1 MYFVKVRIKNIILVL
16 ILLMTANQ
24 AFCQFYNGLQMQ
36 FGKNRIQYA
45 RGDIIESDFFY
56 SFYRFN
62 RFDVYFYP
70 NGQELAQ
77 YVGEKAFTEI
87 SRLENYF
94 EYSLSKRMI
103 FLVFNKLNDFRQSNI
118 GLVTGQ
124 EDTNIGGVTPILDNK
139 VFLYFDGDHE
149 NLDEQIRATI
159 SEVILGE
166 MVYGG
171 SVRDKL
177 ASSTLV
183 NIPEWFQKGL
193 ISYLS
198 KGWDIET
205 ENRVKDGILSGRFE
219 KFSKLSGEEAA
230 YAGHS
235 IWYFISETYGDAIIP
250 TILYFTKI
258 NRNTS
263 SGFLNV
269 LGISLKSL
277 SYEWLHFF
285 KERYAENAHMGDDP
299 PESKVK
305 LKNKKGIEY
314 LQSSISPDGS
324 RIAFVRMEKGQS
336 KVYLYDNQTGKAKK
350 IFKIGEKL
358 EQIEDRTFPSLAWHP
373 SGQALAM
380 TSEYKGRIRFSVYP
394 LSTRKWEHQELKL
407 FEKVLDFSY
416 SDDGLSIVL
425 SGVMK
430 GQSDI
435 FVHNLAAHTNER
447 ITNDQADD
455 FHPRFADDGKQ
466 IIFSS
471 NRVNTSLE
479 DEKNSTDRY
488 PSHDIFIYDYVNKSD
503 ELIRLAGN
511 KYLDRLQPV
520 SPQKNRYFFLG
531 DDSGIRNRYMA
542 RYDSTISFVDTT
554 THYRYYSSYH
564 PISSYNRNILDFDA
578 SKTSGEI
585 SQLMMQN
592 NEYSLSQESAPEH
605 GVRTKELPKTN
616 FSTQNVRRLIRKDSL
631 EAEKEK
637 KLLLNA
643 GLARRITPMG
653 EGDSLAIYRN
663 QIDIDNYVFEEE
675 KEILK
680 QRSVNRDFPQAG
692 ESDPL
697 TGRKFEL
704 PSLRIYEPAFYVNY
718 LASQVD
724 FSFLNA
730 SYQPFTGGAVYYNPG
745 FNMLFKVGTQ
755 DLFEDYKITGGVRFG
770 GDFDSNE
777 YLISLE
783 SLKKRMDQE
792 VVYHRQSYKAATVD
806 YTSLV
811 KTNSQSLYYI
821 LKYPLSQVTAFRGT
835 LSLRNDNN
843 VFLATDQRNL
853 MRENIVKYWGGAKLE
868 YIFDNTM
875 QPGLNLHDG
884 TRLKVFGEYF
894 QQVNG
899 DYSDVF
905 ILGADV
911 RNYQP
916 LHRTL
921 IWANRIAASTSFGSG
936 RLIYYLGGVDNWTNL
951 SRDVQTFDYSVP
963 VDTAQTFVFQ
973 TLATNMRGFT
983 QNIRNGNSFA
993 VFNSEIRWP
1002 VFRYFANR
1010 PINSDFLSSFQIVGF
1025 FDMGTAWTGITP
1037 YDKRNHLNR
1046 EILENGPLTIEI
1058 EKSNE
1063 PIVAGFGCGVR
1074 SRVLGYYVR
1083 LDWAW
1088 GIENYVL
1095 LDRMFYFSLSLDF

>member
-1 MYFVKVRIKNIILVL
+1 MLVQ
-16 ILLMTANQ
+16 Q
-24 AFCQFYNGLQMQ
+24 AVGQFYNGVQMQ

-45 RGDIIESDFFY
+45 RGDILESDFFY
-56 SFYRFN
+56 SLYRFN

-70 NGQELAQ
+70 NDQELAE

-94 EYSLSKRMI
+94 EYSLNKRMI

-149 NLDEQIRATI
+149 NLDAQIRAAI

-166 MVYGG
+166 MVFGG
-171 SVRDKL
+171 SVRDRL

-183 NIPEWFQKGL
+183 NIPEWFQRGL

-198 KGWDIET
+198 KGWDIEI
-205 ENRVKDGILSGRFE
+205 EDRVKDGILSGRFE
-219 KFSKLSGEEAA
+219 KFSKLSGDEAA
-230 YAGHS
+230 FAGHS

-263 SGFLNV
+263 AGFLNV

-277 SYEWLHFF
+277 SYEWLYFF
-285 KERYAENAHMGDDP
+285 KERYAENAHAGDDP
-299 PESKVK
+299 LPSGVK

-314 LQSSISPDGS
+314 IQSSISPDGS
-324 RIAFVRMEKGQS
+324 NLAFVRMEKGQS
-336 KVYLYDNQTGKAKK
+336 KVFLYENQTGKAKK

-358 EQIEDRTFPSLAWHP
+358 EQLEDHTYPSIAWHP
-373 SGQALAM
+373 SGQALAL
-380 TSEYKGRIRFSVYP
+380 TSEYKGLIRFSVYP

-407 FEKVLDFSY
+407 FEKILDFSY

-455 FHPRFADDGKQ
+455 FHPRFANEGKQ

-479 DEKNSTDRY
+479 DEEENNIRL
-488 PSHDIFIYDYVNKSD
+488 PSHDIFIYDYANKAD
-503 ELIRLAGN
+503 ELIRLAGD
-511 KYLDRLQPV
+511 KYFDRLQPV
-520 SPQKNRYFFLG
+520 STKKNQYMFLG
-531 DDSGIRNRYMA
+531 DDSGIRNRYLA
-542 RYDSTISFVDTT
+542 RYDSTISFIDTT
-554 THYRYYSSYH
+554 THYRFYSSYH
-564 PISSYNRNILDFDA
+564 PISSYNRNILDYDA
-578 SKTSGEI
+578 SKRSGEI
-585 SQLMMQN
+585 SQLSLFDN
-592 NEYSLSQESAPEH
+592 NYFLTQEPAPGGTE
-605 GVRTKELPKTN
+605 KNQALPKTK
-616 FSTQNVRRLIRKDSL
+616 FSSGQLKLLMRKDSL
-631 EAEKEK
+631 AAEKEE

-643 GLARRITPMG
+643 GLNRRVTPMG
-653 EGDSLAIYRN
+653 EGDSLEGYKSK
-663 QIDIDNYVFEEE
+663 IDIDNYIFEEE
-675 KEILK
+675 REILK
-680 QRSVNRDFPQAG
+680 QRALNRDFPQAG

-730 SYQPFTGGAVYYNPG
+730 SYQPYTGGAVYYNPG
-745 FNMLFKVGTQ
+745 FNMLFKIGTQ

-777 YLISLE
+777 YLISFE
-783 SLKKRMDQE
+783 NLKKRMDQE
-792 VVYHRQSYKAATVD
+792 LVYHRQSYKATTID

-821 LKYPLSQVTAFRGT
+821 LKYPLSQVTAFKGT
-835 LSLRNDNN
+835 FSFRHDNN
-843 VFLATDQRNL
+843 VFLSTDQRNL
-853 MRENIVKYWGGAKLE
+853 MRDNIVKYWGGAKLE

-911 RNYQP
+911 RHYQP
-916 LHRTL
+916 LHRSL
-921 IWANRIAASTSFGSG
+921 IWANRFATSTSFGSG

-951 SRDVQTFDYSVP
+951 SRTVETFDYSVP
-963 VDTAQTFVFQ
+963 IDTTQTFVFQ

-993 VFNSEIRWP
+993 VLNSEIRWP

-1025 FDMGTAWTGITP
+1025 FDLGTAWTGITP
-1037 YDKRNHLNR
+1037 YDQSNHLNR
-1046 EILENGPLTIEI
+1046 EIIENGPLTIEI

-1074 SRVLGYYVR
+1074 SRLLGYYVR

-1088 GIENYVL
+1088 GIENYVML
-1095 LDRMFYFSLSLDF
+1095 PRIFYFSLSLDF

>member
-1 MYFVKVRIKNIILVL
+1 MRRN
-16 ILLMTANQ
+16 ILLSLVFILFAHQ
-24 AFCQFYNGLQMQ
+24 AVGQFYNGLQMQ

-45 RGDIIESDFFY
+45 RGDILESDFFY

-77 YVGEKAFTEI
+77 YVGEKAFSEI

-94 EYSLSKRMI
+94 EFSLSKRI
-103 FLVFNKLNDFRQSNI
+103 VFLVFNKLNDYRQSNI

-124 EDTNIGGVTPILDNK
+124 ENTNIGGVTPILDNK
-139 VFLYFDGDHE
+139 VFLYFNGDHE
-149 NLDEQIRATI
+149 DLDSQIRGAI

-166 MVYGG
+166 MVFGG
-171 SVRDKL
+171 SVRDRL

-183 NIPEWFQKGL
+183 NIPEWFQQGL

-198 KGWDIET
+198 EGWDIEI

-219 KFSKLSGEEAA
+219 KFSKLTGEEAA

-277 SYEWLHFF
+277 TYEWLHFF
-285 KERYAENAHMGDDP
+285 QERYAEEAQMGEDP
-299 PESKVK
+299 LPPRVK
-305 LKNKKGIEY
+305 LRNKKGVEF
-314 LQSSISPDGS
+314 LRTSISPDGNS
-324 RIAFVRMEKGQS
+324 IAFVRMEKGQN
-336 KVYLYDNQTGKAKK
+336 KVYLSENNSLKAKK
-350 IFKIGEKL
+350 IFKSGEKL
-358 EQIEDRTFPSLAWHP
+358 EQIEDRTYPCIAWHP

-380 TSEYKGRIRFSVYP
+380 TSEYKGLIRFSVYP
-394 LSTRKWEHQELKL
+394 LSTQKWEHQELRL
-407 FEKVLDFSY
+407 FEKILDFSY
-416 SDDGLSIVL
+416 SDDGLSIVI

-455 FHPRFADDGKQ
+455 FHPRFANNGTQ
-466 IIFSS
+466 IVFSS
-471 NRVNTSLE
+471 NRLYTSIE
-479 DEKNSTDRY
+479 AEKENNERL
-488 PSHDIFIYDYVNKSD
+488 PSQDIFIYDYKNKTD
-503 ELIRLAGN
+503 ELVRLAGN
-511 KYLDRLQPV
+511 RFFNRLQPT
-520 SPQKNRYFFLG
+520 PAKNNQYLFLG

-542 RYDSTISFVDTT
+542 RYDSTIAFIDTT
-554 THYRYYSSYH
+554 THFRFFSRFY
-564 PISSYNRNILDFDA
+564 PISAYNRNILDFDA
-578 SKTSGEI
+578 NEARGDI
-585 SQLMMQN
+585 SQLILFN
-592 NEYSLSQESAPEH
+592 NKYQLTQESIREEAT
-605 GVRTKELPKTN
+605 RSQSLPKTL
-616 FSTQNVRRLIRKDSL
+616 FSSQVERRLIREDSL
-631 EAEKEK
+631 KTEKEK
-637 KLLLNA
+637 KLLSNA
-643 GLARRITPMG
+643 GLTRRITPMG
-653 EGDSLAIYRN
+653 EGDSLKEYNN
-663 QIDIDNYVFEEE
+663 QIDINNYIFEEE

-680 QRSVNRDFPQAG
+680 QRAISRDYMQG
-692 ESDPL
+692 KESDPL

-704 PSLRIYEPAFYVNY
+704 PGIRIYQPAFYVNY

-745 FNMLFKVGTQ
+745 FNMLFKIGTQ

-777 YLISLE
+777 YLISFENLR
-783 SLKKRMDQE
+783 KRLDQE
-792 VVYHRQSYKAATVD
+792 LVYHRQSYKATTID
-806 YTSLV
+806 YSSLV
-811 KTNSQSLYYI
+811 KTNSESLYYV
-821 LKYPLSQVTAFRGT
+821 LKYPLSQVTAFKGT
-835 LSLRNDNN
+835 FSFRHDNN

-853 MRENIVKYWGGAKLE
+853 MRGNIVKYWGGAKLE
-868 YIFDNTM
+868 YIYDNTM
-875 QPGLNLHDG
+875 QPGLNLYDG

-905 ILGADV
+905 IVGTDL
-911 RNYQP
+911 RYYQP
-916 LHRTL
+916 IHRTL
-921 IWANRIAASTSFGSG
+921 IWANRFASSTSFGSG

-951 SRDVQTFDYSVP
+951 SRNVQTFDYSVP
-963 VDTAQTFVFQ
+963 IDTAQTFVFQ

-993 VFNSEIRWP
+993 VINSEIRWP
-1002 VFRYFANR
+1002 IFRYFANR
-1010 PINSDFLSSFQIVGF
+1010 PINSDFLSSFQLVGF
-1025 FDMGTAWTGITP
+1025 FDIGTAWTGVTP

-1046 EILENGPLTIEI
+1046 EIIENGPLTIEI

-1074 SRVLGYYVR
+1074 SRLLGYYVR

-1088 GIENYVL
+1088 GIENHVIL
-1095 LDRMFYFSLSLDF
+1095 PRIFYFSLSLDF